1 MLKELKGQ
9 RKAKP
14 TDGDANEK
22 SVVCL
27 HNPGEILG
35 CDAPDTHKTEK
46 KNSLKICVK
55 GNYTPKSPSSTP
67 KS

>member
-1 MLKELKGQ
+1 MKELKGQ

-14 TDGDANEK
+14 TDGDTNEK
-22 SVVCL
+22 SVVCP

-46 KNSLKICVK
+46 KIV
-55 GNYTPKSPSSTP
+55 
-67 KS
+67 